1 MKTIKIVHG
10 YSRDRRPDLKQFII
24 DTIVSRDRDVP
35 LYLKI
40 DDGNADDKSV
50 FVQRLKEFKNQ
61 WTFDGICVADSAL
74 YTAENLSAMAG
85 MKWITRVPLSA

>member
-1 MKTIKIVHG
+1 GDGDI
-10 YSRDRRPDLKQFII
+10 
-24 DTIVSRDRDVP
+24 P

-50 FVQRLKEFKNQ
+50 FVSRLKEFKNQ

-74 YTAENLSAMAG
+74 YTAENLSAMAE
-85 MKWITRVPLSA
+85 MKWMHQSAIKYKRGPK